1 MEKNNGEGWRKE
13 EKAGEKK
20 QTIIFPSHPDRGFQ
34 LLLFTC
40 EG

>member
-1 MEKNNGEGWRKE
+1 MGRGGEKKRMLGR
-13 EKAGEKK
+13 KK